1 MTRRSITVPIV
12 LLVIAAAV
20 IATTTQFTIMFN
32 GPPPGPG
39 PLPLARVAEALRTGS
54 VPPAAQRRMTVT
66 RTNED
71 KFGREDEHPSPER
84 DAAIARLMDV
94 PAERVHGL
102 YQIPARDPEQDMRG
116 SFTVALEVQNGW
128 VVAT

>member
-12 LLVIAAAV
+12 LLVIAAAL

-39 PLPLARVAEALRTGS
+39 PLPLARVAEALRTGI
-54 VPPAAQRRMTVT
+54 VPPTARARMTVT

-71 KFGREDEHPSPER
+71 KFGRQDERPSPAR
-84 DAAIARLMDV
+84 DAAIARLMEV
-94 PAERVHGL
+94 PAE
-102 YQIPARDPEQDMRG
+102 
-116 SFTVALEVQNGW
+116 
-128 VVAT
+128 